1 MEFEKW
7 PAICAIAG
15 GADGVSGVLACVA
28 CYYYYYCYYWNT
40 TLKKKMLNIYFWSK
54 NLKNVPIKKCL
65 NLLKKGS
72 EYTWIALE
80 WCLKLAKYV
89 NGSD

>member
-1 MEFEKW
+1 
-7 PAICAIAG
+7 
-15 GADGVSGVLACVA
+15 
-28 CYYYYYCYYWNT
+28 
-40 TLKKKMLNIYFWSK
+40 MLNIYFWSK
-54 NLKNVPIKKCL
+54 NLKNVPIKKYL